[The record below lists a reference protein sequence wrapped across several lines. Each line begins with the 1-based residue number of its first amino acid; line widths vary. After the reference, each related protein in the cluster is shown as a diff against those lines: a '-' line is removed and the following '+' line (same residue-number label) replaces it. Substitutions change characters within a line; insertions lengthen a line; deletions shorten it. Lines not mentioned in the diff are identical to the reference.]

1 MFCPN
6 CGTAYD
12 NVRFCPGCGMEVA
25 SPAKR
30 ITQETTLG
38 DGIRVQQTTTVASSL
53 TENLSTEDSV
63 PDENISTENSDKGW
77 KRCLEGFLFFVLAVG
92 LFWFFILPSRGDIEE
107 KTRKS
112 FLEMCDEKGWNVTD
126 TNIKEFTLITESRLH
141 IWKYKGFVLLEA
153 ETGENVW
160 IPFSVTVDFSRLPNG
175 HLNFQEYQITCT
187 LEAQG
192 ECLFNTHFSKGK

>member
-12 NVRFCPGCGMEVA
+12 NVRFCPACGMEVA
-25 SPAKR
+25 TPAKR
-30 ITQETTLG
+30 ITQETTLV
-38 DGIRVQQTTTVASSL
+38 DGTRIQQTTTVASSVA
-53 TENLSTEDSV
+53 ENLSTEDSV

-77 KRCLEGFLFFVLAVG
+77 KRCLEGFLVLVLAG
-92 LFWFFILPSRGDIEE
+92 GSFWFFILPSRGDLEE
-107 KTRKS
+107 KSKTP

-126 TNIKEFTLITESRLH
+126 TNIKEFTLIAES
-141 IWKYKGFVLLEA
+141 WPCKYKGSALLEA

-175 HLNFQEYQITCT
+175 RINLQEYQITCT
-187 LEAQG
+187 LEPQG